1 MLYPLSYE
9 GVVIC
14 ESLFSHNIRLILGL
28 KNYLIITHSKN
39 LTIMLTKIIFYS
51 AILLIAFFGYRIL
64 SAAPNTPKIGTR
76 APDFNLPDAT
86 GVIVSLTHLQGS
98 WVVLY
103 FYPKDDT
110 PGCTKEA
117 CSFRDDM
124 HKLEKLN
131 AKVIGVSVD
140 DGKSH
145 ADFAKKYSLPF
156 PLLTDT
162 DGLVANKY
170 GALTNLG
177 VTKIAKRYTF
187 LIDPDG
193 VLRKTYL
200 SVDTSKHSQ
209 QIIDDLIALTE
220 TKTS

>member
-1 MLYPLSYE
+1 
-9 GVVIC
+9 
-14 ESLFSHNIRLILGL
+14 LILGI

-39 LTIMLTKIIFYS
+39 LTIMLMKIIFYG
-51 AILLIAFFGYRIL
+51 ALLLIAFLGYRSF
-64 SAAPNTPKIGTR
+64 SAAPNTPKLGTK

-86 GVIVSLTHLQGS
+86 GEMVSLNSLQGS
-98 WVVLY
+98 WPKNWIVLY

-117 CSFRDDM
+117 CNFRDDM

-140 DGKSH
+140 DSKSH

-156 PLLTDT
+156 PLLTDA
-162 DGLVANKY
+162 DGSVAKKY

-187 LIDPDG
+187 LIGPDG

-209 QIIDDLIALTE
+209 QIIDDLVALIE
-220 TKTS
+220 TKSS

>member
-1 MLYPLSYE
+1 
-9 GVVIC
+9 
-14 ESLFSHNIRLILGL
+14 
-28 KNYLIITHSKN
+28 
-39 LTIMLTKIIFYS
+39 MLTKIIFYS

-86 GVIVSLTHLQGS
+86 GEMVSSTHLQGS

>member
-1 MLYPLSYE
+1 MFIHTKVE
-9 GVVIC
+9 VV
-14 ESLFSHNIRLILGL
+14 LN
-28 KNYLIITHSKN
+28 
-39 LTIMLTKIIFYS
+39 IMLMKIIFLCI
-51 AILLIAFFGYRIL
+51 ILLIAFLGYRAY
-64 SAAPNTPKIGTR
+64 SAAPNTPKLGTK
-76 APDFNLPDAT
+76 APDFNLPNAT
-86 GVIVSLTHLQGS
+86 GELVSLTSLQKK

-156 PLLTDT
+156 PLLTDAN
-162 DGLVANKY
+162 GLVAKKY

-193 VLRKTYL
+193 LLRKTYL

-209 QIIDDLIALTE
+209 QIIDDLVALTE
-220 TKTS
+220 TKAS